1 MFTQFIPAC
10 LDAHKTFVLTKSH
23 PNLLI
28 LASGEIETE
37 FWALFHAVDA
47 FVDFAHS
54 SEGVCLRRLCP
65 SHTSSIQFIVSI
77 IIIRLNKL
85 SNYSSKCKI
94 TFALLSRLDASTDL

>member
-23 PNLLI
+23 SNLLI

-54 SEGVCLRRLCP
+54 VCA
-65 SHTSSIQFIVSI
+65 V
-77 IIIRLNKL
+77 
-85 SNYSSKCKI
+85 
-94 TFALLSRLDASTDL
+94 FAPPILLPFSL